1 MHGSKKI
8 HKTWLKNYK
17 VEKVFFN
24 GHLNNQTLKYLKKQ
38 NNLNYSKVLFLF
50 NNFINKKYPIC
61 NVLTYEKKIVGFVG
75 TTFSQKKYNK
85 KKFLNCNIHS
95 WMVDVNHRIGS
106 SMLIDQIKNNCIIT
120 VLSSLPRLEKTFLR
134 LGFKK
139 LNMEY
144 KIIFIKKFFLKNTD
158 LGFDILHKQNLL
170 MKKVNKFHQK
180 IIKDYKNSRF
190 KKFIFFNSISK
201 KNCFIISDLTKKKR
215 FFKTLNIIY
224 CSDTSFLKKNL
235 LIFYSLIQK
244 YFKVHFCGEFYI
256 DKSKSILKKSNLS
269 KIINKTIYLKRTPK
283 NYKFDLLYSETEF

>member
-8 HKTWLKNYK
+8 HKTWLKSYK

-24 GHLNNQTLKYLKKQ
+24 GHLYNQTLKYLKKQ

-61 NVLTYEKKIVGFVG
+61 NVLIYKKNIVGFVG
-75 TTFSQKKYNK
+75 TTFSKKKYNK

-106 SMLIDQIKNNCIIT
+106 SMLIEQIKNNCIIT
-120 VLSSLPRLEKTFLR
+120 VLSSLPRLEKTFLK

-144 KIIFIKKFFLKNTD
+144 KIIFIKNFFAKNTD
-158 LGFDILHKQNLL
+158 LSFDILHKQNLL
-170 MKKVNKFHQK
+170 MKKASKSQQK
-180 IIKDYKNSRF
+180 IIKDYNNSRF
-190 KKFIFFNSISK
+190 KKIIFFNSISK
-201 KNCFIISDLTKKKR
+201 KNCFIIGDLIKKKR

-256 DKSKSILKKSNLS
+256 DKSKSILKKSKIS

>member
-17 VEKVFFN
+17 VEKVFYKSR
-24 GHLNNQTLKYLKKQ
+24 LYKQTLKYLKKQ
-38 NNLNYSKVLFLF
+38 NNLNYSKVSILF

-61 NVLTYEKKIVGFVG
+61 NVLVYDKKIVGFVG
-75 TTFSQKKYNK
+75 TTFSQKKLNK
-85 KKFLNCNIHS
+85 KNFLNCNIHS
-95 WMVDVNHRIGS
+95 WMVDANHRIGS
-106 SMLIDQIKNNCIIT
+106 SMLIDQIKNNCTIT
-120 VLSSLPRLEKTFLR
+120 VLSSLPRLNKTFLK

-144 KIIFIKKFFLKNTD
+144 KIVFIKKFFVKNTNPS
-158 LGFDILHKQNLL
+158 FDILHKQNLII
-170 MKKVNKFHQK
+170 KKISKSEKK
-180 IIKDYKNSRF
+180 IIKDYKNLRF

-201 KNCFIISDLTKKKR
+201 KSCFIIGDLIKKKR
-215 FFKTLNIIY
+215 LFKTLNIIY

-235 LIFYSLIQK
+235 FIFYTLIQK
-244 YFKVHFCGEFYI
+244 YFNAHFCGEFYI

-283 NYKFDLLYSETEF
+283 NYQFDLLYSETEF

>member
-1 MHGSKKI
+1 MHESKKI
-8 HKTWLKNYK
+8 YKTWLKKYK
-17 VEKVFFN
+17 VEKVFYKSR
-24 GHLNNQTLKYLKKQ
+24 LYNQTLKYLKKQ
-38 NNLNYSKVLFLF
+38 SNLNYPKVLFLF

-61 NVLTYEKKIVGFVG
+61 NILVYDKKIVGFVG
-75 TTFSQKKYNK
+75 TTFSQKKFNK
-85 KKFLNCNIHS
+85 RNFLNCNIHS
-95 WMVDVNHRIGS
+95 WMVDINHRIGS
-106 SMLIDQIKNNCIIT
+106 SMLIDQINNNCIIT
-120 VLSSLPRLEKTFLR
+120 VLSSLPRLDKTFMK

-139 LNMEY
+139 FNMEY
-144 KIIFIKKFFLKNTD
+144 RIVFIKKFFVKNTY
-158 LGFDILHKQNLL
+158 LSFDILYKQNLL
-170 MKKVNKFHQK
+170 MEKISKSKQK

-201 KNCFIISDLTKKKR
+201 KSCFIIGDLTKKKR
-215 FFKTLNIIY
+215 LFKTLNIIY

-235 LIFYSLIQK
+235 FIFYMLIQK

>member
-17 VEKVFFN
+17 VEKVFYN
-24 GHLNNQTLKYLKKQ
+24 GRLYNKTLRYLKKQ

-61 NVLTYEKKIVGFVG
+61 NVLIYKKKIVGFVG
-75 TTFSQKKYNK
+75 TTFSKKKYNNK
-85 KKFLNCNIHS
+85 IFLNCNIHS
-95 WMVDVNHRIGS
+95 WMVDINHRIGS
-106 SMLIDQIKNNCIIT
+106 SMLINQIKKNCIIT
-120 VLSSLPRLEKTFLR
+120 VLSSLPRLEKTFLK

-139 LNMEY
+139 FNMEY
-144 KIIFIKKFFLKNTD
+144 KITLIKKFFVKNSNPN
-158 LGFDILHKQNLL
+158 FNILYKQNLL
-170 MKKVNKFHQK
+170 LKQTSKLEKK

-201 KNCFIISDLTKKKR
+201 KNTFIIGDLTKKKR

-235 LIFYSLIQK
+235 TNFYALIQK
-244 YFKVHFCGEFYI
+244 YFKAHFCGEFYI

-269 KIINKTIYLKRTPK
+269 KIINKPIYLKSIPK
-283 NYKFDLLYSETEF
+283 HYKFDLLYSETEF

>member
-8 HKTWLKNYK
+8 HKTWLKSYK

-24 GHLNNQTLKYLKKQ
+24 GHLYNQTLKYLKKQ
-38 NNLNYSKVLFLF
+38 NNLNYTKVLFLF
-50 NNFINKKYPIC
+50 NNFINRKYPIC
-61 NVLTYEKKIVGFVG
+61 NVLTYKKKIVGFVG

-85 KKFLNCNIHS
+85 KKFLSCNIHS

-106 SMLIDQIKNNCIIT
+106 SMLIDQIKKNCIIT
-120 VLSSLPRLEKTFLR
+120 VLSSLPRLEKTFLK

-144 KIIFIKKFFLKNTD
+144 KIIFIKKFFIKNTD
-158 LGFDILHKQNLL
+158 LNFDILHKQNLL
-170 MKKVNKFHQK
+170 MKKASKTHQK
-180 IIKDYKNSRF
+180 IIKDYYNSRF
-190 KKFIFFNSISK
+190 KKMIFFNSISK
-201 KNCFIISDLTKKKR
+201 KNCLIIGDLTKKKR

-224 CSDTSFLKKNL
+224 CSDTSFLKKNI
-235 LIFYSLIQK
+235 LIFYTLIQK

-256 DKSKSILKKSNLS
+256 DKSKSILNRSKLS